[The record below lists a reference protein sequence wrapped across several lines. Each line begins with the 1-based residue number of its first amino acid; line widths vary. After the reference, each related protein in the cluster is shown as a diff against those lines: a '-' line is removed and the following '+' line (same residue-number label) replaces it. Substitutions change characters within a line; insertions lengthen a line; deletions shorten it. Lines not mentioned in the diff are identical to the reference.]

1 MNLIIDQG
9 NSFAKIAVFDN
20 DSLIS
25 IIQAEELQESLLETL
40 LHQYSIKRGIL
51 SSVKDIDERLVEY
64 LHNKISDFSVLS
76 HETSLPFEIAYKTP
90 ATLGRDRIA
99 AIAGAFSIHP
109 NRNCLVID
117 AGTAVTYDF
126 INDKG
131 VYVGGNIAPGIDL
144 RFRSLH
150 QFTGKLPLVSGEG
163 DVPFL
168 GYDTQTA
175 IRSGIIRGLTYEI
188 EGYISEIQ
196 DSYPDLL
203 IFLTGGSGKYFEDR
217 LKYPIFADNNIVLK
231 GLNSIIEYNAKL

>member
-64 LHNKISDFSVLS
+64 LHSKISDFSVLS
-76 HETSLPFEIAYKTP
+76 HETSLPFEIVYKTP